1 METREADTREK
12 LPVIVETPSDPT
24 GGPAPEFALTVDQ
37 PTTWVAGEWAGTWS
51 ATTREVAAL
60 TPLVGT
66 GQPLPAA
73 GGQDLDLYVRW
84 TVGAERPIRL
94 VDRYRFT

>member
-1 METREADTREK
+1 METRDADTREK

-24 GGPAPEFALTVDQ
+24 GGAVEFALTLDE

-51 ATTREVAAL
+51 AATRQVSAL
-60 TPLVGT
+60 TPLVGA
-66 GQPLPAA
+66 GQALPAA
-73 GGQDLDLYVRW
+73 GGEDLDLYVRW
-84 TVGAERPIRL
+84 TVGTERPIRL